1 MSCIHKLKSIILL
14 GLLVLSSIRKLTGNL
29 IIHISSVI
37 DLRITMRV
45 NSKMIKI
52 NSFLFM
58 VISEE
63 LVIGGISCYILW
75 V

>member
-45 NSKMIKI
+45 NSKI